1 MRLPDGPRQIIAAL
15 LAAGMFIALFNLLLL
30 EWFIA
35 LGLAVVA
42 YGAFLLLIGRRT
54 PLEEIVLSDRVSA
67 ADIAQAGALLTDAA
81 RRIAKAAARL
91 ADPDRQALTEM
102 EGHLTS
108 IRDQVQQDPADY
120 RSAHR
125 FITSYLPKMVAN
137 VESYAELSL
146 RAKGEARSRLAPLR
160 DGITAYG
167 QVVARIDQACLEND
181 FKALE
186 VEVDALAFQLKR
198 G

>member
-15 LAAGMFIALFNLLLL
+15 LAAGVFIALFNVALL

-35 LGLAVVA
+35 LALAVIA

-54 PLEEIVLSDRVSA
+54 PLDEIVLSDRVSA
-67 ADIAQAGALLTDAA
+67 ADVAQAATILTDAA
-81 RRIAKAAARL
+81 RRIGRAATRL
-91 ADPDRQALTEM
+91 ADADRQALIAM
-102 EGHLTS
+102 EGNLTS
-108 IRDQVQQDPADY
+108 IRDQVQADPADY

-137 VESYAELSL
+137 VESYADLSA

-167 QVVARIDQACLEND
+167 QVVARIDQACLDND

-186 VEVDALAFQLKR
+186 AEVDALAFQLKR

>member
-15 LAAGMFIALFNLLLL
+15 LAAGVFLGAYFGLLLA
-30 EWFIA
+30 WFVA

-42 YGAFLLLIGRRT
+42 YGALLLVIARRT

-67 ADIAQAGALLTDAA
+67 ADIAQAGQILEDAA
-81 RRIAKAAARL
+81 RRIGRAAVGE
-91 ADPDRQALTEM
+91 DKQALAEM
-102 EGHLTS
+102 QAHLVS
-108 IRDQVQQDPADY
+108 IRAQIADDPADY

-125 FITSYLPKMVAN
+125 FITFYLPKMVAN
-137 VESYAELSL
+137 VEAYANLSA
-146 RAKGEARSRLAPLR
+146 RATGEARSRLGPLR
-160 DGITAYG
+160 DGITAYA

-186 VEVDALAFQLKR
+186 SEVDALAFQLKR
-198 G
+198 T